1 MKDKKVLKLKSSDFI
16 MVKINGLTVNDI
28 KINVKMR
35 NVKFKMLLTIE
46 STEKNKI

>member
-16 MVKINGLTVNDI
+16 KVKINGLTVNGI

>member
-16 MVKINGLTVNDI
+16 MVNINGMIVNDI
-28 KINVKMR
+28 KINVKTR